1 MPSPS
6 TSTSQPARWLRE
18 PVVFAGFCLLTALM
32 TWPWA
37 AQIRDATP
45 DAGDPYLNSWILWWD
60 WHQTF
65 TDPLNLFHGNVFF
78 PLSHS
83 LAFSEHNYGIAL
95 PLFPLFA
102 AGVRPLT
109 VHGLAMLLGYALS
122 GYGAFRLARTLTGST
137 GAGWVAGIGFAFV
150 PYRFQHISHVNYTSA
165 GWVPLLLEALVLFV
179 RARTWKRAAWLS
191 VAFLMNG
198 LTCIHWLV
206 LSAVPLALSGVLLA
220 FRQGVERDRAFLRRG
235 AVALGA
241 AGLGLLPFL
250 LPYREAAR
258 LYGFVRT
265 PEDAAAFSAGLGH
278 WLTADPR
285 NRLWSGFGEHPAP
298 GELALFPGLL
308 LLLLSLAALLLA
320 RPAQAAPAAPP
331 DEPAGRRRGLLL
343 FLDAVSVAAGTIA
356 LLASAPSG
364 LRVHLGEALVFRA
377 TDPARAL
384 LVLGVALLVRWS
396 IAWPRAFAF
405 ASGPNLPA
413 GLRGPGRPDAFGIG
427 LVFLVTGFLGSL
439 GMRTPFHRV
448 LFEALPP
455 FRSIRV
461 PARWAMMA
469 DLGLAVLAGL
479 GALLLA
485 SAAAQRWPAR
495 RWLRPGLLSAVSL
508 LLLLEDR
515 AAPLDLMRGA
525 VDPDELTLFLART
538 PMRGGL
544 VHLPPVPPVPYE
556 AMLRAADH
564 QKPLVNAVS
573 GFVPPAV
580 ARLEELTARRPIPDE
595 TLDLLESIPASYLAL
610 HDGRIDPRDRPA
622 WRDFLLRGME
632 SGRLR
637 FVGRFDGRRRNDLYA
652 VTRTEPDAR
661 SLGPLPWIP
670 APGEAVTGP
679 GLRADDL
686 SLIGSIDEPA
696 PDGEVKGTLLV
707 RGWARVPGED
717 LTVTIVV
724 DGEAR
729 APASFQR
736 VPRPDV
742 ARVLPETGDTS
753 ASGYEARFDFQPG
766 DGGVHELFVVFAAR
780 DGRVRRF
787 PSRRFEWS
795 P

>member
-1 MPSPS
+1 MPSPP
-6 TSTSQPARWLRE
+6 TSKGPAARWLRE
-18 PVVFAGFCLLTALM
+18 PAIVLAFCLLTALM

-37 AQIRDATP
+37 AGIRDATP

-65 TDPLNLFHGNVFF
+65 TDPLRLFHGNVFF
-78 PLSHS
+78 PLSYS
-83 LAFSEHNYGIAL
+83 LAFSEHNYGVAL
-95 PLFPLFA
+95 PFFPLFA
-102 AGVRPLT
+102 AGARPLT
-109 VHGLAMLLGYALS
+109 VHGLATLLGFALS
-122 GYGAFRLARTLTGST
+122 GYAAFRLARTLTGSV
-137 GAGWVAGIGFAFV
+137 GAAWVAGIGFAFV
-150 PYRFQHISHVNYTSA
+150 PYRFHHISHVNYVSA

-179 RARTWKRAAWLS
+179 RARTPKAAAWLG

-198 LTCIHWLV
+198 LSCVHWLV
-206 LSAVPLALSGVLLA
+206 LSAVPFALSGVLLA
-220 FRQGVERDRAFLRRG
+220 FREGVERDRAFLRRG

-265 PEDAAAFSAGLGH
+265 PEDAMSFSASFRH

-285 NRLWSGFGEHPAP
+285 NRLWSGFGETPAP

-320 RPAQAAPAAPP
+320 RPAAAAPFAEPAAP
-331 DEPAGRRRGLLL
+331 RRGLLL
-343 FLDAVSVAAGTIA
+343 FLDAVAVTSGAIA

-364 LRVHLGEALVFRA
+364 LRVFWGEALVFKA
-377 TDPARAL
+377 TDPLRG
-384 LVLGVALLVRWS
+384 LVVLSVALLVRWS
-396 IAWPRAFAF
+396 IAWPRAFTF
-405 ASGPNLPA
+405 ARAPSLPA
-413 GLRGPGRPDAFGIG
+413 SLRGPGRPEAFGVG

-448 LFEALPP
+448 LFETFPP

-469 DLGLAVLAGL
+469 DLGLAILAGL

-485 SAAAQRWPAR
+485 RAAAERWPAR
-495 RWLRPGLLSAVSL
+495 RWLRPGLFSAIAL

-515 AAPLDLMRGA
+515 AAPLDLIRGA
-525 VDPDELTLFLART
+525 VDADEVTLFLART

-595 TLDLLESIPASYLAL
+595 TLDLLESVPASYLVV
-610 HDGRIDPRDRPA
+610 HDGRIEPRDRDA
-622 WRDFLLRGME
+622 WRDFLHRGTA

-652 VTRTEPDAR
+652 VTRTEPHAR

-670 APGEAVTGP
+670 APEGDVAGTGR
-679 GLRADDL
+679 RADDL
-686 SLIGSIDEPA
+686 SLTGSIDDPA
-696 PDGEVKGTLLV
+696 PDVEVKGTLLV

-717 LTVTIVV
+717 LAVTIVI

-729 APASFQR
+729 SPASFQR
-736 VPRPDV
+736 VSRTDV
-742 ARVLPETGDTS
+742 GRVLPAMGDTS

-766 DGGVHELFVVFAAR
+766 DEGTHELFVVFTAR
-780 DGRVRRF
+780 DGRARRF
-787 PSRRFEWS
+787 PSRRFTWK